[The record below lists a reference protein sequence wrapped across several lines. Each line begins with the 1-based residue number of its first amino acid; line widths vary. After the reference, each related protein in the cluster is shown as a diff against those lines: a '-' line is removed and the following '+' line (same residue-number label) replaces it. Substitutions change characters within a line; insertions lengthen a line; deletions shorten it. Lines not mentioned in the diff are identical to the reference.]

1 MPKLFADTTPLKESL
16 DFRRM
21 WIGTSLSSIG
31 AQLTLV
37 AVSLEVYQLT
47 QSTLAVGAIG
57 IVGLVPL
64 VLAGLYGGSVVD
76 AHDRRKVA
84 LYSGLVLWACA
95 GLFAMHAWS
104 GLGQVWLLY
113 VLIAIHSAAA
123 GLNQPARSAIVPR
136 LVRREILPAAN
147 ALTMMTFGL
156 GMTIGPLLAGV
167 LVANVGFGW
176 TYTID
181 VVTFT
186 AAIWAVFR
194 LPPIPPEGEVRKA
207 GLRSVLEGLQFLR
220 TRPNIRMTFLVD
232 MAAMVLA
239 QPRALMPA
247 IGAVVIGGGE
257 ATAGIL
263 LAAVAAGAFLAAL
276 FSGPLGQIRR
286 QGLAVLWC
294 VAVWGAAVTA
304 FGAVVV
310 LAGKAEAA
318 VDGSIRTWLV
328 PAVACL
334 MVAGAADT
342 VSGVFRNT
350 ILQSA
355 TPDAM
360 RGRLQGIFIV
370 VVAGGPRLGDAVAG
384 GNGEWLGEGF
394 AAVAGGLAC
403 MLAVWLLH
411 KWQPRFA
418 CYDERNPEP

>member
-1 MPKLFADTTPLKESL
+1 MPKLFADTAPLKESL
-16 DFRRM
+16 AFRRL
-21 WIGTSLSSIG
+21 WIGTSLSAIG
-31 AQLTLV
+31 AQLTAV

-47 QSTLAVGAIG
+47 GSTWAVGAVG
-57 IVGLVPL
+57 VVGLIPL

-84 LYSGLVLWACA
+84 LYSGLVLWGCTAV
-95 GLFAMHAWS
+95 FALQAWFR
-104 GLGQVWLLY
+104 LEQVWLLY
-113 VLIAIHSAAA
+113 LVIAVHSAAV
-123 GLNQPARSAIVPR
+123 GINQPARNAIVPR
-136 LVRREILPAAN
+136 LVRREMLPAAN

-156 GMTIGPLLAGV
+156 GMTIGPLAAGV

-176 TYTID
+176 TYTLD
-181 VVTFT
+181 VLTFT
-186 AAIWAVFR
+186 AAIWAVVK

-207 GLRSVLEGLQFLR
+207 GLHSVAEGLQFLR

-232 MAAMVLA
+232 LAAMVLA

-247 IGAVVIGGGE
+247 IGAVIIGGGE

-263 LAAVAAGAFLAAL
+263 LAAVAGGSFIAAV
-276 FSGPLGQIRR
+276 FSGPLGGIRR

-294 VAVWGAAVTA
+294 VAVWGTAVA
-304 FGAVVV
+304 GFGTVVV
-310 LAGKAEAA
+310 MAGRSDAA
-318 VDGSIRTWLV
+318 AAGDVSEWLL
-328 PAVACL
+328 PAVLCL
-334 MVAGAADT
+334 AVAGGADT

-384 GNGEWLGEGF
+384 GGGEWLGEGF
-394 AAVAGGLAC
+394 AALAGGIAC
-403 MLAVWLLH
+403 VCVVGLLH
-411 KWQPRFA
+411 RLQPRFA
-418 CYDERNPEP
+418 RYDDRHPEP

>member
-95 GLFAMHAWS
+95 GLFALHAWS

-113 VLIAIHSAAA
+113 FLIAIHSAAA

-186 AAIWAVFR
+186 AAIWAVFQ

-207 GLRSVLEGLQFLR
+207 GLRSVLEGLQFLH

-257 ATAGIL
+257 TTAGIL

-310 LAGKAEAA
+310 LAGKGEASA
-318 VDGSIRTWLV
+318 DGGISTWLV

-403 MLAVWLLH
+403 ILAVWLLH
-411 KWQPRFA
+411 NRQPRFA
-418 CYDERNPEP
+418 RYDDRHPEP